1 MHALNTNMK
10 KNPKLAESDTEKSRT
25 PDEDFPVVGIGA
37 SAGGLEAL
45 EKFFI
50 NMPHDSGM
58 AFIIVMH
65 FDPASKSLMSEILN
79 RYTQMKAVQVEEG
92 MKVEPNNIYII
103 PPNKD
108 MAILR
113 GVLYLLEPVVR
124 KGIRHPIDFFLRSL
138 ADDKREKSIC
148 IILSGTG
155 TEGTL
160 GLKAVKGE
168 DGIVMVQDV
177 KSAAYDGMPASA
189 IATGLADYILPP
201 EKMPEQLIKYLKQSS
216 IRGARIRENTS
227 GYDNFLQKI
236 IILIRDKTGHDFS
249 LYKQS
254 TITRNVERRMNI
266 HQIDNISDYIRYLQ
280 ENPPEIDTL
289 YKGLLIGV
297 TKFFRDPIAYDILKK
312 EILPELLRNKTTS
325 RVWVPACSTGEE
337 AYSMAIVFKEH
348 LDETNSNIKVQIF
361 ATDVDR
367 MSIEIART
375 GVYPD
380 SIADDVSQERLARF
394 FRKNPDTYTINK
406 EIREMVIF
414 STQNVIK
421 DPPFSKLDMVSCR
434 NLLIYIGHEL
444 QKKLMRLFYF
454 SLNPDGILFLGNSE
468 TIGELNDLFT
478 ALDRKWKIYRRKS
491 GVSMPL
497 MAEITSIAPFE
508 VTQLKKTYDLK
519 HKRFDIGE
527 LTEKILLESYVPSS
541 VIINEKGD
549 ILYIHGKTGK
559 YLEPSPGK
567 ASLNIME
574 MARDGLKFELNAGIR
589 RVIAQKKEI
598 VLKDLNVKTNGTFQ
612 TVNLVVKPIV
622 RPETMQGLMM
632 VIFEEVQSPKH
643 SRSSKKKYTAKQMNE
658 HVTDLEHELK
668 SAKENLHST
677 IEELQTSNEELKST
691 NEELQSANEEL
702 QSANEEL
709 EASREELQSI
719 NEELMTLNAEHN
731 DKLEEVS
738 AVIND
743 MNNLLVSTQIATIF
757 LDNDLHIK
765 GFTPAVTRIINLIET
780 DIGRPVSDIVTNLI
794 YENFVRD
801 VREVLDTLTLKE
813 IEIKDKNNLW
823 YFMRILP
830 YRTTENIIDG
840 AVITFIDIT
849 ARKQIEQTE
858 RDSRIY
864 ADNIIDTIRESMVVL
879 DKELRVISANMSF
892 YKTFEVSKEETENK
906 MIYNIG
912 GRQWD
917 FPELRKLLEEI
928 IPRDSKFNDFKMEY
942 EFPRIGYR
950 KMMLNAR
957 RIYQEERGKEM
968 ILLAIEDI
976 TERTGKG

>member
-1 MHALNTNMK
+1 MQSLNTNMK
-10 KNPKLAESDTEKSRT
+10 KNPKSAETGTVKSKT

-58 AFIIVMH
+58 AFVIVMH
-65 FDPASKSLMSEILN
+65 FDPASKSLMSEILK
-79 RYTQMKAVQVEEG
+79 RYTKMKVVQVEEG

-113 GVLYLLEPVVR
+113 GVLHLLEPVVR

-201 EKMPEQLIKYLKQSS
+201 EKMPEQLVKYLKQSL
-216 IRGARIRENTS
+216 IRGARKHENIS
-227 GYDNFLQKI
+227 IHDNSLQKI

-266 HQIDNISDYIRYLQ
+266 HQIDDISDYIRYLQ

-297 TKFFRDPIAYDILKK
+297 TKFFRDPQAYEILKK
-312 EILPELLRNKTTS
+312 DIIPELLRNKTTA

-348 LDETNSNIKVQIF
+348 LDETNCNIKVQIF

-367 MSIEIART
+367 TAIEISRT

-394 FRKNPDTYTINK
+394 FRKNPDTYIINK

-414 STQNVIK
+414 SPQNVIK

-434 NLLIYIGHEL
+434 NLLIYIGPEL

-468 TIGELNDLFT
+468 TIGEFTDLFT
-478 ALDRKWKIYRRKS
+478 ALERKWKIYRRKS
-491 GVSMPL
+491 GVSIPL

-508 VTQLKKTYDLK
+508 R
-519 HKRFDIGE
+519 HPIKR
-527 LTEKILLESYVPSS
+527 
-541 VIINEKGD
+541 
-549 ILYIHGKTGK
+549 
-559 YLEPSPGK
+559 
-567 ASLNIME
+567 
-574 MARDGLKFELNAGIR
+574 
-589 RVIAQKKEI
+589 
-598 VLKDLNVKTNGTFQ
+598 
-612 TVNLVVKPIV
+612 
-622 RPETMQGLMM
+622 
-632 VIFEEVQSPKH
+632 
-643 SRSSKKKYTAKQMNE
+643 
-658 HVTDLEHELK
+658 
-668 SAKENLHST
+668 
-677 IEELQTSNEELKST
+677 
-691 NEELQSANEEL
+691 
-702 QSANEEL
+702 
-709 EASREELQSI
+709 SI
-719 NEELMTLNAEHN
+719 
-731 DKLEEVS
+731 
-738 AVIND
+738 
-743 MNNLLVSTQIATIF
+743 
-757 LDNDLHIK
+757 
-765 GFTPAVTRIINLIET
+765 
-780 DIGRPVSDIVTNLI
+780 
-794 YENFVRD
+794 
-801 VREVLDTLTLKE
+801 
-813 IEIKDKNNLW
+813 
-823 YFMRILP
+823 
-830 YRTTENIIDG
+830 
-840 AVITFIDIT
+840 
-849 ARKQIEQTE
+849 
-858 RDSRIY
+858 
-864 ADNIIDTIRESMVVL
+864 
-879 DKELRVISANMSF
+879 
-892 YKTFEVSKEETENK
+892 
-906 MIYNIG
+906 
-912 GRQWD
+912 
-917 FPELRKLLEEI
+917 
-928 IPRDSKFNDFKMEY
+928 
-942 EFPRIGYR
+942 
-950 KMMLNAR
+950 
-957 RIYQEERGKEM
+957 
-968 ILLAIEDI
+968 
-976 TERTGKG
+976 

>member
-1 MHALNTNMK
+1 MTKMK
-10 KNPKLAESDTEKSRT
+10 KNPKPTESGIKKSQN
-25 PDEDFPVVGIGA
+25 PDEDFPIVGMGA

-45 EKFFI
+45 EKFFE
-50 NMPHDSGM
+50 NMPDDSGM
-58 AFIIVMH
+58 AFVIVMH
-65 FDPASKSLMSEILN
+65 FDPASKSLMSEILK
-79 RYTQMKAVQVEEG
+79 RYTKMEVVQVEEG
-92 MKVEPNNIYII
+92 MKVEPNHVYII

-113 GVLYLLEPVVR
+113 GVLHLLEPVVS
-124 KGIRHPIDFFLRSL
+124 KGIRHPIDFFFRSL
-138 ADDKREKSIC
+138 ADDKREKAIC

-168 DGIVMVQDV
+168 DGMVMIQDV

-201 EKMPEQLIKYLKQSS
+201 EKMPEQLLKYVNQFYIKGGRKPEGISEYTNS
-216 IRGARIRENTS
+216 I
-227 GYDNFLQKI
+227 QKI

-249 LYKQS
+249 LYKQN
-254 TITRNVERRMNI
+254 TIIRKVEMRMNI

-297 TKFFRDPIAYDILKK
+297 TKFFRDSQAYEILKK
-312 EILPELLRNKTTS
+312 ETMPELLKNKTTV

-337 AYSMAIVFKEH
+337 AYSMAIVLKEH
-348 LDETNSNIKVQIF
+348 LDETKSNLKVQIF
-361 ATDVDR
+361 ATDVDKAA
-367 MSIEIART
+367 IEIARA
-375 GVYPD
+375 GAYPD
-380 SIADDVSQERLARF
+380 SIAVDVSQERLQRF
-394 FRKNPDTYTINK
+394 FRKNPDTYIINK
-406 EIREMVIF
+406 DIREMVIF
-414 STQNVIK
+414 SPQNVIK

-434 NLLIYIGHEL
+434 NLLIYIGTEL
-444 QKKLMRLFYF
+444 QKKLLRLFYF
-454 SLNPDGILFLGNSE
+454 SLNPDGVLFLGNSE
-468 TIGELNDLFT
+468 TIGEFTDLFT

-491 GVSMPL
+491 GVSIPL
-497 MAEITSIAPFE
+497 MADVTNIAPFE
-508 VTQLKKTYDLK
+508 VTQIKETYDMK
-519 HKRFDIGE
+519 HKRIDIGE
-527 LTEKILLESYVPSS
+527 LTGKILLESYVPSC

-574 MARDGLKFELNAGIR
+574 MAREGLKFELNAAIR
-589 RVIAQKKEI
+589 RVITQKKDI
-598 VLKDLNVKTNGTFQ
+598 IFKDLNVKTNGAIQ

-632 VIFEEVQSPKH
+632 VIFEDVQTPKL
-643 SRSSKKKYTAKQMNE
+643 SRSSKKKYTAQQMYE

-668 SAKENLHST
+668 STKENLQAT

-731 DKLEEVS
+731 EKLEEFS
-738 AVIND
+738 GVIND
-743 MNNLLVSTQIATIF
+743 MNNLLVSTEIATIF
-757 LDNDLHIK
+757 LDNNLRIK

-780 DIGRPVSDIVTNLI
+780 DIGRPVSDIVTNLV
-794 YENFVRD
+794 YENFVKD
-801 VREVLDTLTLKE
+801 VREVLDTLIFKE
-813 IEIKDKNNLW
+813 MEIKDKNNLW

-840 AVITFIDIT
+840 AVITFIDISE
-849 ARKQIEQTE
+849 RKRMEQTE

-864 ADNIIDTIRESMVVL
+864 ADSIIDTIRESLVIL
-879 DKELRVISANMSF
+879 DKEFRIVSANMSF
-892 YKTFEVSKEETENK
+892 YKTFQVSKEETENK
-906 MIYNIG
+906 LLYNIG
-912 GRQWD
+912 GHQWD
-917 FPELRKLLEEI
+917 IPKLRELLEEI
-928 IPRDSKFNDFKMEY
+928 IPRDSKFNDFEMEY

-957 RIYQEERGKEM
+957 RIYQEGRGKEM

-976 TERTGKG
+976 TERARKG

>member
-1 MHALNTNMK
+1 MK
-10 KNPKLAESDTEKSRT
+10 KKPELAETSTEKSQT
-25 PDEDFPVVGIGA
+25 PDEDFPIVGIGA

-45 EKFFI
+45 EKFFN

-58 AFIIVMH
+58 AFVIVMH
-65 FDPASKSLMSEILN
+65 FDPTSKSLMSEILK
-79 RYTQMKAVQVEEG
+79 RYSKMEVVQVEEG
-92 MKVEPNNIYII
+92 IKVEPDHVYII

-113 GVLYLLEPVVR
+113 GDLHLLEPVVR

-168 DGIVMVQDV
+168 DGMVMVQDV

-189 IATGLADYILPP
+189 ISTGLADYILPP
-201 EKMPEQLIKYLKQSS
+201 EKMPDQLLKYMKRFFIKGTRKPES
-216 IRGARIRENTS
+216 IS
-227 GYDNFLQKI
+227 GYTNSLQKI

-254 TITRNVERRMNI
+254 TIIRKVEMRMNI

-280 ENPPEIDTL
+280 ENPSEIDTL

-297 TKFFRDPIAYDILKK
+297 TKFFRDPQAYENLKK
-312 EILPELLRNKTTS
+312 EIIPELLQNKNTA
-325 RVWVPACSTGEE
+325 RIWVPACSTGEE
-337 AYSMAIVFKEH
+337 AYTMAIVFKEH
-348 LDETNSNIKVQIF
+348 LDETKSKLKVQIF

-367 MSIEIART
+367 AAIEIARA

-380 SIADDVSQERLARF
+380 SIAVDVSQERLQRF

-414 STQNVIK
+414 SPQNVIK

-434 NLLIYIGHEL
+434 NLLIYIGPEL
-444 QKKLMRLFYF
+444 QKRLLRLFYI

-468 TIGELNDLFT
+468 TIGEFTDLFG

-491 GVSMPL
+491 GVSIPL
-497 MAEITSIAPFE
+497 MAYITNIAPFE
-508 VTQLKKTYDLK
+508 ITQLTETHDIK
-519 HKRFDIGE
+519 HKGIDIGE
-527 LTEKILLESYVPSS
+527 LTEKILLESYVPSC

-567 ASLNIME
+567 ASFNIME
-574 MARDGLKFELNAGIR
+574 MAREGLKFELNAAIR
-589 RVIAQKKEI
+589 RVIAQKKDI
-598 VLKDLNVKTNGTFQ
+598 VFKDLNVKMNGAIQ
-612 TVNLVVKPIV
+612 TVNLVVKSIEK
-622 RPETMQGLMM
+622 PETMQGLMM
-632 VIFEEVQSPKH
+632 VIFEDVKTPKIP
-643 SRSSKKKYTAKQMNE
+643 RSSKKKYTAKQMIE
-658 HVTDLEHELK
+658 RVTDLEHELK
-668 SAKENLHST
+668 STRENLQAT

-719 NEELMTLNAEHN
+719 NEELMTLNAEYN
-731 DKLEEVS
+731 DKVEEFSGV
-738 AVIND
+738 VND
-743 MNNLLVSTQIATIF
+743 MNNLLVSTEIATIF
-757 LDNDLHIK
+757 LDNELRIK

-780 DIGRPVSDIVTNLI
+780 DIGRPVSDIVTNLV
-794 YENFVRD
+794 YENFVKD
-801 VREVLDTLTLKE
+801 VREVLDKLTFKE
-813 IEIKDKNNLW
+813 MEIKDKNNLW
-823 YFMRILP
+823 FFMRILP
-830 YRTTENIIDG
+830 YRTTENVIDG

-849 ARKQIEQTE
+849 ARKRIELAE

-864 ADNIIDTIRESMVVL
+864 ADSIIDTIRESLVIL
-879 DKELRVISANMSF
+879 DKDLRIISANMSF
-892 YKTFEVSKEETENK
+892 YKTFQISKEETANK
-906 MIYNIG
+906 LIYSIG
-912 GRQWD
+912 SHQWD
-917 FPELRKLLEEI
+917 ITELRELLEEI
-928 IPRDSKFNDFKMEY
+928 IPRDSSFNDFEVEY
-942 EFPRIGYR
+942 KSPRIGCR

-957 RIYQEERGKEM
+957 RIYQEGRGKEM

-976 TERTGKG
+976 TERAGKR

>member
-1 MHALNTNMK
+1 MLSLNINMK
-10 KNPKLAESDTEKSRT
+10 ENPKSAESGIEKSQN
-25 PDEDFPVVGIGA
+25 PDEDFPIVGMGA

-45 EKFFI
+45 EKFFE
-50 NMPHDSGM
+50 NMPHDSGI
-58 AFIIVMH
+58 AFVIVMH
-65 FDPASKSLMSEILN
+65 FDPASKSLMSEILK
-79 RYTQMKAVQVEEG
+79 RYSKMEVVQVEEG
-92 MKVEPNNIYII
+92 MKVEPDHVYII

-113 GVLYLLEPVVR
+113 GFLHLLEPVVS
-124 KGIRHPIDFFLRSL
+124 KGIRHPIDFFFRSL

-168 DGIVMVQDV
+168 DGMVIVQDV

-201 EKMPEQLIKYLKQSS
+201 EKMPEQLIKYVKQSLIKSARKPERISEYTNS
-216 IRGARIRENTS
+216 I
-227 GYDNFLQKI
+227 QKI

-249 LYKQS
+249 LYKQN
-254 TITRNVERRMNI
+254 TIIRKVERRMNI
-266 HQIDNISDYIRYLQ
+266 HQIDKISDYTRYLQ
-280 ENPPEIDTL
+280 ENPSEIETL

-297 TKFFRDPIAYDILKK
+297 TKFFRDPQAYEILKK
-312 EILPELLRNKTTS
+312 EIMPELLKNKTTA

-337 AYSMAIVFKEH
+337 AYSMAIVFKEFI
-348 LDETNSNIKVQIF
+348 DETKSKLKVQIF
-361 ATDVDR
+361 STDVDKAA
-367 MSIEIART
+367 IEIARA

-380 SIADDVSQERLARF
+380 SIAVDVSQERLQRF
-394 FRKNPDTYTINK
+394 FRKNPDTYMINK

-414 STQNVIK
+414 SPQNVIK

-434 NLLIYIGHEL
+434 NLLIYIGPEL
-444 QKKLMRLFYF
+444 QKRLLRLFYF

-468 TIGELNDLFT
+468 TIGEFTDLFT
-478 ALDRKWKIYRRKS
+478 ALDRKWKIYKRK
-491 GVSMPL
+491 GGEIVPL
-497 MAEITSIAPFE
+497 MADITNIAPFQI
-508 VTQLKKTYDLK
+508 TQLKETHDTK
-519 HKRFDIGE
+519 HKGIDIGE
-527 LTEKILLESYVPSS
+527 LTEKILLKSYVPSC

-574 MARDGLKFELNAGIR
+574 MARDGLKFELNAAIR
-589 RVIAQKKEI
+589 RVITQKKDI
-598 VLKDLNVKTNGTFQ
+598 VFKDLNVKTDGAIQ

-622 RPETMQGLMM
+622 RPETVQGMMM
-632 VIFEEVQSPKH
+632 VIFEDVQTPKL
-643 SRSSKKKYTAKQMNE
+643 SRYSKKKYTGKQMNE

-668 SAKENLHST
+668 STKENLQAT

-731 DKLEEVS
+731 DKLEEFS
-738 AVIND
+738 RVIND
-743 MNNLLVSTQIATIF
+743 MNNLLVSTEIATIF
-757 LDNDLHIK
+757 LDNDLRVK
-765 GFTPAVTRIINLIET
+765 GFTPAVKRIINLIET
-780 DIGRPVSDIVTNLI
+780 DIGRPVSDIVTNLV
-794 YENFVRD
+794 YENFVKD
-801 VREVLDTLTLKE
+801 VKEVLDTLIFKE
-813 IEIKDKNNLW
+813 MEIKDRNNLW
-823 YFMRILP
+823 YIMRILP

-849 ARKQIEQTE
+849 ARKRIEQAE
-858 RDSRIY
+858 WDARIY
-864 ADNIIDTIRESMVVL
+864 ADSIIDTIRESIVIL
-879 DKELRVISANMSF
+879 DNELRVISANMSF
-892 YKTFEVSKEETENK
+892 YKTFQVSKEETENK
-906 MIYNIG
+906 LIYNLG
-912 GRQWD
+912 GHQWD
-917 FPELRKLLEEI
+917 IPTLRELLEEI
-928 IPRDSKFNDFKMEY
+928 IPRDSKFNDFEMEY
-942 EFPRIGYR
+942 DFPRIGYR

-957 RIYQEERGKEM
+957 RINQEGIGKEM

-976 TERTGKG
+976 KDRARKG

>member
-1 MHALNTNMK
+1 MLSQNDYMK
-10 KNPKLAESDTEKSRT
+10 KNPKLAESKTKKSQT
-25 PDEDFPVVGIGA
+25 PDEDFPIVGMGA

-45 EKFFI
+45 EKFFE
-50 NMPHDSGM
+50 NMRHDSGI
-58 AFIIVMH
+58 AFVIVMH
-65 FDPASKSLMSEILN
+65 FDPASKSLMSEILT
-79 RYTQMKAVQVEEG
+79 RYTKMEVVQAEEG
-92 MKVEPNNIYII
+92 MKVEPNHVYII

-113 GVLYLLEPVVR
+113 GVLHLLEPVVR

-155 TEGTL
+155 TEGSL
-160 GLKAVKGE
+160 GLKDIKGE
-168 DGIVMVQDV
+168 DGMVMIQDV

-201 EKMPEQLIKYLKQSS
+201 EKMPEPLLKYVKQFFIMGGRKPES
-216 IRGARIRENTS
+216 IS
-227 GYDNFLQKI
+227 GYTNSIQKI

-249 LYKQS
+249 LYKQN
-254 TITRNVERRMNI
+254 TIIRNVERRMNI
-266 HQIDNISDYIRYLQ
+266 HEIDNISDYIRYLQ
-280 ENPPEIDTL
+280 ENPPEIDML

-297 TKFFRDPIAYDILKK
+297 TKFFRDPQAYEILKK
-312 EILPELLRNKTTS
+312 EIIPEMLKNKTTV

-348 LDETNSNIKVQIF
+348 IDETKSDLKVQIF
-361 ATDVDR
+361 ATDVDKDA
-367 MSIEIART
+367 IEIARA

-380 SIADDVSQERLARF
+380 IIADDVSQERLQRF
-394 FRKNPDTYTINK
+394 FRKNPDTYMINK

-414 STQNVIK
+414 SPQNVIK
-421 DPPFSKLDMVSCR
+421 DPPFSRLDMVSCR
-434 NLLIYIGHEL
+434 NLLIYIGPEL
-444 QKKLMRLFYF
+444 QKRLLRSFYF

-468 TIGELNDLFT
+468 TIGEFTDLFT
-478 ALDRKWKIYRRKS
+478 ALDRKWKIYRRKR
-491 GVSMPL
+491 GVSIPL
-497 MAEITSIAPFE
+497 MADITNIAPFE
-508 VTQLKKTYDLK
+508 VSQIKETYDMK
-519 HKRFDIGE
+519 HKRIDIGE
-527 LTEKILLESYVPSS
+527 LTGKMLLESYVPSC

-574 MARDGLKFELNAGIR
+574 MAREGLKFELNAAIR
-589 RVIAQKKEI
+589 RVITQKKDI
-598 VLKDLNVKTNGTFQ
+598 VFKDLNVRTNGTFQ
-612 TVNLVVKPIV
+612 TVNLIVKPIV
-622 RPETMQGLMM
+622 KPETMQGLMM
-632 VIFEEVQSPKH
+632 VIFEDVQTPKL
-643 SRSSKKKYTAKQMNE
+643 SRSSKKKYTAKQMKE

-668 SAKENLHST
+668 STKENLHAT
-677 IEELQTSNEELKST
+677 IEEMQSSNEELKST

-731 DKLEEVS
+731 DKLEEFSRV
-738 AVIND
+738 VND
-743 MNNLLVSTQIATIF
+743 MNNLLVSTEIATIF

-780 DIGRPVSDIVTNLI
+780 DIGRPVSDIVTNLV

-801 VREVLDTLTLKE
+801 VKEVLDRLIFKE
-813 IEIKDKNNLW
+813 MEIKDKNNLW

-849 ARKQIEQTE
+849 ARKRIEQAE

-864 ADNIIDTIRESMVVL
+864 ADSIIDTIRESLVIL
-879 DKELRVISANMSF
+879 DNELRVISANMSF
-892 YKTFEVSKEETENK
+892 YKTFQVSKEDTENK
-906 MIYNIG
+906 LIYNIG
-912 GRQWD
+912 GHEWD
-917 FPELRKLLEEI
+917 IPELRELLEEI
-928 IPRDSKFNDFKMEY
+928 IPRDSKFADFEVEY

-957 RIYQEERGKEM
+957 RIYQEGGGKEM
-968 ILLAIEDI
+968 ILLAIEDL
-976 TERTGKG
+976 TEQARKG

>member
-1 MHALNTNMK
+1 MLSQNDYMK
-10 KNPKLAESDTEKSRT
+10 KKPELAESSTEKSQN
-25 PDEDFPVVGIGA
+25 PDEDFPIVGIGA

-50 NMPHDSGM
+50 NLPNDNGI
-58 AFIIVMH
+58 AFVIVMH
-65 FDPASKSLMSEILN
+65 FDPTSKSLMGEILK
-79 RYTQMKAVQVEEG
+79 RYSKMAVVQVEEG
-92 MKVEPNNIYII
+92 MKVEPNHVYII

-113 GVLYLLEPVVR
+113 GVLHLLEPVVR

-138 ADDKREKSIC
+138 ADDNREKSIC

-160 GLKAVKGE
+160 GLKAIKGE
-168 DGIVMVQDV
+168 DGMVMVQDV

-189 IATGLADYILPP
+189 IATGLVDYILPP
-201 EKMPEQLIKYLKQSS
+201 EKMPEELIKYVKQSF
-216 IRGARIRENTS
+216 IKGARKPESISEYTNS
-227 GYDNFLQKI
+227 IQKI

-249 LYKQS
+249 LYKQN
-254 TITRNVERRMNI
+254 TIIRKVEMRMNI

-297 TKFFRDPIAYDILKK
+297 TKFFRDPQAYEILKK
-312 EILPELLRNKTTS
+312 EIMPDLLKNKTTA

-337 AYSMAIVFKEH
+337 VYSMAIVFKEH
-348 LDETNSNIKVQIF
+348 LDETKSKIKVQIF

-367 MSIEIART
+367 AAIEIARA

-380 SIADDVSQERLARF
+380 SIADDVSQERLQRF
-394 FRKNPDTYTINK
+394 FRKNPDTYMINK

-414 STQNVIK
+414 SPQNVIK
-421 DPPFSKLDMVSCR
+421 DPPFSRLDMVSCR
-434 NLLIYIGHEL
+434 NLLIYIGPEL
-444 QKKLMRLFYF
+444 QKRLLRLFYF

-468 TIGELNDLFT
+468 TIGEFSDLFT
-478 ALDRKWKIYRRKS
+478 ALDRKGKIYRRKS
-491 GVSMPL
+491 GVSIPL
-497 MAEITSIAPFE
+497 MADITNIAPFE
-508 VTQLKKTYDLK
+508 VTQLKETHDMK
-519 HKRFDIGE
+519 HKRINIGE
-527 LTEKILLESYVPSS
+527 LTEKILLESCIPSC

-574 MARDGLKFELNAGIR
+574 MAREGLKFELNAAIR
-589 RVIAQKKEI
+589 RVITQKKDI
-598 VLKDLNVKTNGTFQ
+598 VFKDLNVKTNGAVQ

-622 RPETMQGLMM
+622 RPETMQGLIM
-632 VIFEEVQSPKH
+632 VIFEDVQTPKL

-668 SAKENLHST
+668 STKENLQAT

-731 DKLEEVS
+731 DKIEEFS
-738 AVIND
+738 RVIND
-743 MNNLLVSTQIATIF
+743 MNNLLASTEIATIF
-757 LDNDLHIK
+757 LDNDLRIK
-765 GFTPAVTRIINLIET
+765 GFTPAVKRIINLIET
-780 DIGRPVSDIVTNLI
+780 DIGRPVSDIVINLL
-794 YENFVRD
+794 YENFVKD
-801 VREVLDTLTLKE
+801 VREVLDNLIFKE
-813 IEIKDKNNLW
+813 MEIKDKNNLW

-840 AVITFIDIT
+840 AVITFIDISE
-849 ARKQIEQTE
+849 RKRIEQME
-858 RDSRIY
+858 RDAMIY
-864 ADNIIDTIRESMVVL
+864 ANSVIDTIRESLVIL
-879 DKELRVISANMSF
+879 DKDLRVISANMAF
-892 YKTFEVSKEETENK
+892 YKTFQVSKEETEK
-906 MIYNIG
+906 KLIYNIG
-912 GRQWD
+912 SHQWD
-917 FPELRKLLEEI
+917 IPGLRKLLEEI

-957 RIYQEERGKEM
+957 RIYQAGRGKEM

-976 TERTGKG
+976 TEQARKG